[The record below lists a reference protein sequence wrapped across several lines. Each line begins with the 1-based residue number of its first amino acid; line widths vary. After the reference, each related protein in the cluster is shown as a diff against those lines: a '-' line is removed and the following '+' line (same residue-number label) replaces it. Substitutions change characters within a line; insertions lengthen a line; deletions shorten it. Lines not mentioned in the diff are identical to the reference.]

1 MCKSYPTGLVS
12 KSKKGAGG
20 HFGTIS
26 KFKLNFSK
34 EGFPKLGEKLITD
47 TFGCEYTVII
57 KKKSEFESRKGV
69 KLELWNNNL
78 IVTPWSTYDRLT

>member
-57 KKKSEFESRKGV
+57 KKNLSLNQEKG
-69 KLELWNNNL
+69 
-78 IVTPWSTYDRLT
+78 